1 MISRDRVPSGLWTLI
16 PLLDEWAIAD
26 DLNRSMKIEE
36 ASTEQLRELVRQVD
50 SVDQAALYNWLAGP
64 EAKSAAPTAEYL
76 AFTCLTMAADE
87 ARVTLKQGG

>member
-1 MISRDRVPSGLWTLI
+1 MISPGRVPSELRTLV
-16 PLLDEWAIAD
+16 PLLGEWAIAD
-26 DLNRSMKIEE
+26 DLDRSMKIEE

-50 SVDQAALYNWLAGP
+50 SVDQAALYDWLAGP
-64 EAKSAAPTAEYL
+64 EATSAAPTAEYL